1 MSFCRTS
8 IALTLVLG
16 LATGAHSFAADATP
30 AHIAGA
36 LTDQGRPQ
44 KDKDRDA
51 ERKPGELLSFIGIK
65 PGDKVVDFIAGDDY
79 FTRLFSK
86 AVGPNGK
93 VYAVSPTELNA
104 LLKSDASAA
113 TKAIAAEPAYK
124 NVVVLTP
131 PINEFKMPESVDVVW
146 IRQNYHD
153 YYFKPIGV
161 TDAAAM
167 NKAIYNAL
175 KPGGLY
181 VIVDHSARA
190 GSGVEAAST
199 LHRYDVEAVKKE
211 VTAAG
216 FKLDGESNVLRN
228 PADDLSKGV
237 FDAAVRG
244 HTDQFVLKFRK

>member
-1 MSFCRTS
+1 MFRKATV
-8 IALTLVLG
+8 ALTFVLG
-16 LATGAHSFAADATP
+16 LAAGSHSFAADAIP
-30 AHIAGA
+30 AHVAGA

-51 ERKPGELLSFIGIK
+51 ERKPGELLTFIGIK
-65 PGDKVVDFIAGDDY
+65 QGDKVVDFIAGDGY
-79 FTRLFSK
+79 FTRLFAK

-93 VYAVSPTELNA
+93 VYAVTPNELSMF
-104 LLKSDASAA
+104 LKSDASAP
-113 TKAIAAEPAYK
+113 TKAIAADAAYK
-124 NVVVLTP
+124 NVSALTI

-167 NKAIYNAL
+167 NKAIYNSL

-216 FKLDGESNVLRN
+216 FKLEGESNVLCN
-228 PADDLSKGV
+228 PAADLSKGV
-237 FDAAVRG
+237 FDAALRG
-244 HTDQFVLKFRK
+244 HTDQYVLKFRK

>member
-1 MSFCRTS
+1 MFQRTS
-8 IALTLVLG
+8 VVLTLVLSLVAG
-16 LATGAHSFAADATP
+16 QSSFAADAVP
-30 AHIAGA
+30 SHIASA
-36 LTDQGRPQ
+36 LTDSGRPQ

-51 ERKPGELLSFIGIK
+51 ERKPGEILTFIGIK
-65 PGDKVVDFIAGDDY
+65 PGDKVVDFIAGDGY

-161 TDAAAM
+161 TDAGAL
-167 NKAIYNAL
+167 NKAIYNSL

-181 VIVDHSARA
+181 VIVDHAA
-190 GSGVEAAST
+190 AKGSGVEAAST
-199 LHRYDVEAVKKE
+199 VHRYDVEAVKKE
-211 VTAAG
+211 VMAAG

-228 PADDLSKGV
+228 PSDDLSKSV
-237 FDAAVRG
+237 FDPSVRG
-244 HTDQFVLKFRK
+244 HTDQYILKFRK

>member
-1 MSFCRTS
+1 MFRRTS
-8 IALTLVLG
+8 AVLAFVLG
-16 LATGAHSFAADATP
+16 LTAAPYSFAADAVP
-30 AHIAGA
+30 AHIASA

-51 ERKPGELLSFIGIK
+51 DRKPGEILTFIGVK
-65 PGDKVVDFIAGDDY
+65 PGDKVVDFIAGDGY
-79 FTRLFSK
+79 FTRLFAK
-86 AVGPNGK
+86 AVEPNGK
-93 VYAVSPTELNA
+93 VYAVTPNELSTF
-104 LLKSDASAA
+104 LKSDASAA
-113 TKAIAAEPAYK
+113 TKAIAADAAYK
-124 NVVVLTP
+124 NVTALTI

-153 YYFKPIGV
+153 YHFKPIGV
-161 TDAAAM
+161 TDAAAV

-216 FKLDGESNVLRN
+216 FKLEGESNALRN

-237 FDAAVRG
+237 FDASLRG
-244 HTDQFVLKFRK
+244 HTDQYVLKFRK